1 MNLETKSA
9 LLEALNSAIAD
20 HPLESHPFLER
31 YAAGGFTQD
40 AIRWWAI
47 KMLPGSN
54 RFNQAFLRVASQID
68 DYRARIL
75 LLRNIYSEHGDLD
88 PDAAHVALYMR
99 FMQGISCSR
108 IDVHEDD
115 GAFKVPELRFKRFEI
130 QANEPVIWSLGRFA
144 AIEAVL
150 PGIFGRYIEGLRRIF
165 PEIDDVT
172 LEYFHIHCEL
182 DPTHTDELLQVAS
195 LYVVSEDDVTTF
207 SDGVRDML
215 LSLLDMFSW
224 MERNMATEAG
234 SDHLIQSAPA
244 PRGKLDLHVAD
255 RELYRREADLYDWI
269 YYRDSLYRRETDF
282 VLDHLAGISQP
293 EILDLCAGTGS
304 HARLFTERGA
314 RVVGVDRS
322 GEMLAIARSKA
333 PEARFLQADIRS
345 FALTEAFDAVICM
358 YGAIHYIEE
367 PQDVVRV
374 LRHAWDHLKPG
385 GTLIVDLRER
395 DYLPEEVPGEL
406 VDGHAFRKFWLRRRG
421 VDDSDLYAIS
431 AFDCQTGRHFLE
443 VHNLFHTD
451 PFRIA
456 NWARLAGF
464 TEVRLH
470 PDYRRTEIYE
480 RSLGENKVVLV
491 GRRPVS

>member
-1 MNLETKSA
+1 MSETKNA
-9 LLEALNSAIAD
+9 LLGALNSAIAD
-20 HPLESHPFLER
+20 YPLESHPFLER
-31 YAAGGFTQD
+31 YASGGFSQE

-54 RFNQAFLRVASQID
+54 RFNQAFLRVASQIE

-75 LLRNIYSEHGDLD
+75 LLRNVYSEHGDLNLE
-88 PDAAHVALYMR
+88 AAHVALYMR
-99 FMQGISCSR
+99 FMRGIGCSR

-130 QANEPVIWSLGRFA
+130 QANEPVIWSLGRFT

-150 PGIFGRYIEGLRRIF
+150 PGVFVTYIEGLRKIF
-165 PEIDDVT
+165 PEVDDST
-172 LEYFHIHCEL
+172 IEYLHVHCEL
-182 DPTHTDELLQVAS
+182 DPTHTDELLQVAG
-195 LYVVSEDDVTTF
+195 LYVASENDVTTF

-215 LSLLDMFSW
+215 LSLSDTFSW
-224 MERNMATEAG
+224 LERNMAAEAG
-234 SDHLIQSAPA
+234 IDHLIRSAPT
-244 PRGKLDLHVAD
+244 PRPRPELHVAD
-255 RELYRREADLYDWI
+255 RTLYGRDADLYDGIYYRDGLYRREAD
-269 YYRDSLYRRETDF
+269 F
-282 VLDHLAGISQP
+282 VLDHLTEISQP
-293 EILDLCAGTGS
+293 AILDLCAGTGP
-304 HARLFTERGA
+304 HARLLTDRGA

-322 GEMLAIARSKA
+322 EEMLAIARTKA
-333 PEARFLQADIRS
+333 PDARFLQADIRS
-345 FALTEAFDAVICM
+345 FALAEDFDAVICM
-358 YGAIHYIEE
+358 YGAIHYVEE
-367 PQDVVRV
+367 PQDLVRV
-374 LRHAWDHLKPG
+374 LSRAWDHLKPG

-395 DYLPEEVPGEL
+395 DHLPEEVPGEL
-406 VDGHAFRKFWLRRRG
+406 VDGHGSSKFWLRQRG

-431 AFDCQTGRHFLE
+431 AFDRRTGRHFLE

-451 PFRIA
+451 PFRVA

-491 GRRPVS
+491 GRRPAG